1 MTRADTSLQF
11 SEPFRAPWWMPGG
24 HLQTVWRKL
33 QATPQL
39 IRHRR
44 RIELRDGDF
53 IDVDFEGSAFV
64 STTRSKPLVFL
75 LHGLAGSSDSPYVL
89 SMQHE
94 LSRQGFE
101 SAAMNLRGCSG
112 EFNRLAVAYHSG
124 CSHDVEEVM
133 DNLLA
138 AMPANQQLMVI
149 GYSLGANVLI
159 KWLSETRHKA
169 RVLAGVSVSNP
180 FLLALCCGR
189 MNSGIAFW
197 YGRYFLSRL
206 RRDLDAKRQHFEH
219 SGKDQQ
225 LQVIQALG
233 SLQSL
238 KTLWDFD
245 DAVTAPLHGFSSA
258 RDYYERCSS
267 RQFLPSAGVPLLIVH
282 GRNDPIIPPAA
293 LPEPDEAGA
302 AVYAEVLNEGGHVG
316 FVTRGQAHWLERRI
330 VHYLEQHLTH
340 SN

>member
-1 MTRADTSLQF
+1 MTGKDRSLPF
-11 SEPFRAPWWMPGG
+11 DEPFCAPWWMPGG

-33 QATPQL
+33 HRTPQL
-39 IRHRR
+39 MRHRR
-44 RIELRDGDF
+44 RVELSDGDF
-53 IDVDFEGSAFV
+53 IDVDFESSA
-64 STTRSKPLVFL
+64 SATADSSKPLMFL

-94 LSRQGFE
+94 FSRQGYE

-124 CSHDVEEVM
+124 CSPDVEAVI
-133 DNLLA
+133 DNLIA
-138 AMPANQQLMVI
+138 AMPATQKLMVI

-169 RVLAGVSVSNP
+169 RVLAAVSVSNP
-180 FLLALCCGR
+180 FSLALCCGR
-189 MNSGIAFW
+189 MNTGIAFW

-206 RRDLDAKRQHFEH
+206 RRDLDAKCRYFER
-219 SGKDQQ
+219 SGQQQQ
-225 LQVIQALG
+225 LQVIKALG

-258 RDYYERCSS
+258 RDYYDRCSS
-267 RQFLPSAGVPLLIVH
+267 RQFLPAVGVPLLIVH
-282 GRNDPIIPPAA
+282 GRNDPIIPTDA
-293 LPEPDEAGA
+293 LPETDEASNGL
-302 AVYAEVLNEGGHVG
+302 YAEVLNEGGHVG
-316 FVTRGQAHWLERRI
+316 FIGSGQRHWLERRI
-330 VHYLEQHLTH
+330 VHFLQQHIAH

>member
-1 MTRADTSLQF
+1 MTGKDRSRPFD
-11 SEPFRAPWWMPGG
+11 EPFCAPWWMPGG

-33 QATPQL
+33 YATPQL

-53 IDVDFEGSAFV
+53 IDVDFESSA
-64 STTRSKPLVFL
+64 SATADSSKPLVFL
-75 LHGLAGSSDSPYVL
+75 LHGLAGSSGSPYVL

-138 AMPANQQLMVI
+138 AMPATQQLMVI

-206 RRDLDAKRQHFEH
+206 RRDLDAKRQHFEQ
-219 SGKDQQ
+219 SGQHQQ

-245 DAVTAPLHGFSSA
+245 DAVTAPLHGFNGA
-258 RDYYERCSS
+258 RDYYDRCSS
-267 RQFLPSAGVPLLIVH
+267 RQFLPTAGVPLLIVH

-293 LPEPDEAGA
+293 LPEPGEAGA

-316 FVTRGQAHWLERRI
+316 FIGNGQRHWLERRI
-330 VHYLEQHLTH
+330 VHYLQQHLAN

>member
-1 MTRADTSLQF
+1 
-11 SEPFRAPWWMPGG
+11 
-24 HLQTVWRKL
+24 
-33 QATPQL
+33 
-39 IRHRR
+39 
-44 RIELRDGDF
+44 
-53 IDVDFEGSAFV
+53 
-64 STTRSKPLVFL
+64 
-75 LHGLAGSSDSPYVL
+75 
-89 SMQHE
+89 MQHE

-124 CSHDVEEVM
+124 CSHDFEEVM
-133 DNLLA
+133 NNLLA
-138 AMPANQQLMVI
+138 AMPANQKLMVI

-206 RRDLDAKRQHFEH
+206 RRDLDAKRQLFEQ
-219 SGKDQQ
+219 SGQHQQ

-258 RDYYERCSS
+258 RDYYDRCSS
-267 RQFLPSAGVPLLIVH
+267 RQFLPAVGVPLLIVH

-293 LPEPDEAGA
+293 LPSPGEAGA
-302 AVYAEVLNEGGHVG
+302 AVHTEVLNEGGHVG
-316 FVTRGQAHWLERRI
+316 FVARGQPHWLERRI
-330 VHYLEQHLTH
+330 VHYLQQHLAN